1 MPVETVL
8 IDTLAV
14 TGVGLIGGS
23 FALALKQAGLVRR
36 VIGVGRGRA
45 NLEAALQLGLID
57 EIADQA
63 RDAYA
68 RADFIL
74 VATPVGQ
81 MARVFAEI
89 VPVLTPGAVVSDAG
103 STKCDVVA
111 IARAAFG
118 ARMGQFVPAHPIAG
132 AELNGAAAARADLYR
147 GKKLVIAALPETDAA
162 AIARVD
168 AAWRACGARIHAM
181 TPELH
186 DKTFAAVSHLPH
198 VLAFALVDEIARK
211 PHADT
216 LFQFAASGFRDF
228 TRIAGGSPEM
238 WRDIAL
244 ANRGALLTE
253 IDQYLVRLGA
263 VRGMIAAA
271 DADALDAVFSN
282 ARNARQGWLDSIE
295 AGEAP
300 PDAAARAA

>member
-1 MPVETVL
+1 MPVDAIL

-14 TGVGLIGGS
+14 VGVGLIGGS
-23 FALALKQAGLVRR
+23 FALALKQAVLVRH

-57 EIADQA
+57 EIADQSA
-63 RDAYA
+63 NAYA

-89 VPVLTPGAVVSDAG
+89 VPVLAPGAVVSDAG

-118 ARMGQFVPAHPIAG
+118 ARIGQFVPAHPIAG
-132 AELNGAAAARADLYR
+132 AEQNGASAARADLYR
-147 GKKLVIAALPETDAA
+147 GKKLVIAALPETDTGAV
-162 AIARVD
+162 ARVE
-168 AAWRACGARIHAM
+168 AAWQACGARVHAM
-181 TPELH
+181 APELH

-244 ANRGALLTE
+244 ANRGALLNE
-253 IDQYLVRLGA
+253 IDQYMARLAA

-282 ARNARQGWLDSIE
+282 ARDARQAWLDSIE
-295 AGEAP
+295 AGEALP
-300 PDAAARAA
+300 GAAPRAA

>member
-1 MPVETVL
+1 M
-8 IDTLAV
+8 IDTLVV

-23 FALALKQAGLVRR
+23 FALALKQAGQVRH

-45 NLEAALQLGLID
+45 NLLQALALGLID
-57 EIADQA
+57 EIADVA

-81 MARVFAEI
+81 MARVFAEL
-89 VPVLTPGAVVSDAG
+89 VPVLKPAAVVSDAG

-111 IARAAFG
+111 LARAAFG
-118 ARMGQFVPAHPIAG
+118 SRIGQFVPAHPIAG
-132 AELNGAAAARADLYR
+132 AELNGATAARAGLYR
-147 GKKLVIAALPETDAA
+147 GKKLVIAALPETAPDAV
-162 AIARVD
+162 ARVEV
-168 AAWRACGARIHAM
+168 AWRICGARVFAM
-181 TPELH
+181 APELH
-186 DKTFAAVSHLPH
+186 DRTFAAVSHLPH

-253 IDQYLVRLGA
+253 VDEYMARLAA
-263 VRGMIAAA
+263 VRGMIDRG

-282 ARNARQGWLDSIE
+282 ARAARQAWLDSIE
-295 AGEAP
+295 AGEQA
-300 PDAAARAA
+300 ALGAARNA

>member
-1 MPVETVL
+1 MPVDTAL

-23 FALALKQAGLVRR
+23 FALALKQGGLVRR

-45 NLEAALQLGLID
+45 NLEAALQSGLID

-89 VPVLTPGAVVSDAG
+89 VPVLQAGAVVSDAG

-111 IARAAFG
+111 IARATFG
-118 ARMGQFVPAHPIAG
+118 ARIGQFVPAHPIAG
-132 AELNGAAAARADLYR
+132 AEQNGASAARADLYR
-147 GKKLVIAALPETDAA
+147 GKKLVIAAMPETDAA
-162 AIARVD
+162 AVARVE
-168 AAWRACGARIHAM
+168 AAWQACGARIHAM

-211 PHADT
+211 PHADI

-244 ANRGALLTE
+244 ANRGALLNE
-253 IDQYLVRLGA
+253 IDEYQARLAA
-263 VRGMIAAA
+263 VRGMIAAG
-271 DADALDAVFSN
+271 DAAALDAVFSN
-282 ARNARQGWLDSIE
+282 ARDARQAWLDSIE

-300 PDAAARAA
+300 PGAAAVP